1 MRPGCKYPGKEMILK
16 VSKKKKSKQVKKNVR
31 LQIMEDG
38 SQISGSGVHF
48 SVLTGET
55 PSQSSE
61 EQSEQPTG
69 SQHI

>member
-1 MRPGCKYPGKEMILK
+1 MRTGCKYPGKEMILK

-38 SQISGSGVHF
+38 GQIGGSGVHF
-48 SVLTGET
+48 PVPTGET